1 MMTTYSRFWLVK
13 LRCVCPGEIK
23 VRFACIDAPE
33 KEQRHGI
40 MARDTLRLILAAGEV
55 SVDPVDVDRYG
66 RVVAELWNED
76 GLVQSAMVLSGA
88 AFPYED
94 YKSNCKSW
102 DAVSYSGQLAKEQQ
116 LGVWVDAIPEYPW
129 EWRRKN

>member
-1 MMTTYSRFWLVK
+1 
-13 LRCVCPGEIK
+13 
-23 VRFACIDAPE
+23 
-33 KEQRHGI
+33 